1 MDEGVKM
8 VSPLEADGAF
18 KFVLP
23 RLPDEDGAAALRFQL
38 YRIVREAPDG
48 KFPGRHSF

>member
-1 MDEGVKM
+1 MDEGVKT

-23 RLPDEDGAAALRFQL
+23 RLPEEAYIFPPPEAGADEEFDVYG
-38 YRIVREAPDG
+38 
-48 KFPGRHSF
+48 

>member
-23 RLPDEDGAAALRFQL
+23 RLPEEAYVFPPPEAEEDEEFDA
-38 YRIVREAPDG
+38 YR
-48 KFPGRHSF
+48 